1 MEGRMGEG
9 RWRGSE
15 RSMGEEVRGGGWG
28 REEVNY
34 DDINNTF

>member
-28 REEVNY
+28 REEVRQGGW
-34 DDINNTF
+34 DGK